1 LEEGEMTRREKEVL
15 NAITQVLENLT
26 VGLNA
31 LEGALVKG
39 GSLTAGERQQLE
51 PDYVSAAKKDLA
63 ALRAAISV
71 LPIAGGPTL

>member
-1 LEEGEMTRREKEVL
+1 MTRREKEVL

-39 GSLTAGERQQLE
+39 GSLTTGQRQQLE
-51 PDYVSAAKKDLA
+51 PDYVTAAKENLA

-71 LPIAGGPTL
+71 LPTAGGPTL

>member
-1 LEEGEMTRREKEVL
+1 VS
-15 NAITQVLENLT
+15 V
-26 VGLNA
+26 NA

-71 LPIAGGPTL
+71 LPVAGGPTL